1 MQYLVAQAGFML
13 AQEAET
19 DNATGSLV
27 SMLLVFALIG
37 GFFYFVMIRP
47 QRRRM
52 REMDKLRDSIVV
64 GDEIRTVGGIYAV
77 VKSVD
82 DDDMMVDIG
91 GGTSMRISRR
101 AIARRLGGET
111 E

>member
-1 MQYLVAQAGFML
+1 VQYLVAQAGFML

-19 DNATGSLV
+19 DNPTGSLV

-82 DDDMMVDIG
+82 DDDMVVDIG

-101 AIARRLGGET
+101 AIARRLGGDT

>member
-19 DNATGSLV
+19 DNPTGSLV

-82 DDDMMVDIG
+82 DDDMVVDIG

-101 AIARRLGGET
+101 AIARRLGGDT